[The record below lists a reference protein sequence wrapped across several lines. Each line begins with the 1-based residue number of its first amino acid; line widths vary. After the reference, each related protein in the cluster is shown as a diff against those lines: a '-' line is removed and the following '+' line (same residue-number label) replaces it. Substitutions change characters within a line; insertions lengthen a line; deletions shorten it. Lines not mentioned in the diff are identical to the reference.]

1 VRKNTWQQYFEQL
14 MDTYFSSFVMHKH
27 KAEYLQTIT
36 VWANKEGWMMG
47 HSGRMD
53 THARFGVLLL

>member
-1 VRKNTWQQYFEQL
+1 